1 MIDVKQGLT
10 LAEVAERVA
19 AGQVNHAPD
28 ARSRSLTDIIR
39 ANTLTWFN
47 LVIGIMW
54 AIMIMVA
61 PFQDSLFG
69 FVIVANTLI
78 GIIQEYR
85 ASRAL
90 AKLAVIGE
98 AKPTVRRDGQDLQ
111 VSADEVV
118 LDDIVVLAPG
128 DQNWTRLIRGRPDRA
143 GKEVPPHQLR
153 VA

>member
-1 MIDVKQGLT
+1 MIDLKQGLT
-10 LAEVAERVA
+10 VAEVAERVA

-85 ASRAL
+85 A
-90 AKLAVIGE
+90 
-98 AKPTVRRDGQDLQ
+98 
-111 VSADEVV
+111 
-118 LDDIVVLAPG
+118 
-128 DQNWTRLIRGRPDRA
+128 
-143 GKEVPPHQLR
+143 
-153 VA
+153 